1 VRHLIRT
8 AGNLSVR
15 LRDGDQIDAGIRES
29 LLNKYGLA
37 VARMGHMIRADTE
50 ALPHWRNAREGF
62 DAAGIRIGGAL
73 AKRTSMLSR

>member
-1 VRHLIRT
+1 MTSLRRQARVLRASEVQGESDVVRPRGSSR
-8 AGNLSVR
+8 AS
-15 LRDGDQIDAGIRES
+15 
-29 LLNKYGLA
+29 
-37 VARMGHMIRADTE
+37 ADTE